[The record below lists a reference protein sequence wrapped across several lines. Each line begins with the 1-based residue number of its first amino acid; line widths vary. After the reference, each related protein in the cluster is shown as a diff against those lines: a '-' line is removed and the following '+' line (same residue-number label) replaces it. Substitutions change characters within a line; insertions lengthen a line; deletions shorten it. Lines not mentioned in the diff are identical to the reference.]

1 MCSCGCAGV
10 CKCVC
15 VCVCVHVCACV
26 CVCVYACMCEGVC
39 EGVYVCKMKEDK
51 ENSFWVK
58 EKGLD
63 LTYLHTYKITAELPL
78 IMGS

>member
-63 LTYLHTYKITAELPL
+63 LTHLHTYEITAELHTHNR
-78 IMGS
+78 